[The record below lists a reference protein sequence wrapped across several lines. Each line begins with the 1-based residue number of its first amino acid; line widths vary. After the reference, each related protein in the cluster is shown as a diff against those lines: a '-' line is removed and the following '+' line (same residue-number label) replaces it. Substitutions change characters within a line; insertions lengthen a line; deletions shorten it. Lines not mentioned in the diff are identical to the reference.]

1 MRGRKSRW
9 HSSKSDRKDFSF
21 FSLAS
26 LQFPMYASCMSKQII
41 QFSTKISESHKQKID
56 KLKEATGV
64 SICRLVEKWID
75 RAFNEA
81 KKAGRLKS

>member
-1 MRGRKSRW
+1 
-9 HSSKSDRKDFSF
+9 
-21 FSLAS
+21 
-26 LQFPMYASCMSKQII
+26 MSKQII
-41 QFSTKISESHKQKID
+41 QFSTKISELHKQKID

-81 KKAGRLKS
+81 KKAGRVKS